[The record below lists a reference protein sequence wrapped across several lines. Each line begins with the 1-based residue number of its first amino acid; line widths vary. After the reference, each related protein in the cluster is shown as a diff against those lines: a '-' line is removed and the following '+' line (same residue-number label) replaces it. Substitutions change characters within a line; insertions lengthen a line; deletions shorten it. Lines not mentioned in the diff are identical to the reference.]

1 MSSYRWT
8 DLDGITPWRSPGPRA
23 YGALFLCPSSDP
35 SVSNMLALSESIPA
49 EVHFSAPPEGQPG
62 PYLVVEPLGAGAS
75 AKATQVRVSLV
86 DSSGDVSEVRTL
98 PWDPSSFETR
108 LGLGNAIR
116 ELAPRMAR

>member
-8 DLDGITPWRSPGPRA
+8 DLDGITPWRSPGPRPH
-23 YGALFLCPSSDP
+23 GALFLCPSPDP

-49 EVHFSAPPEGQPG
+49 EVHFNAPPEEQPG
-62 PYLVVEPLGAGAS
+62 PYIVVEPLGAS
-75 AKATQVRVSLV
+75 AKTTQVRVSLV

-98 PWDPSSFETR
+98 PWDPSNFDTR

-116 ELAPRMAR
+116 ELAPRLAR